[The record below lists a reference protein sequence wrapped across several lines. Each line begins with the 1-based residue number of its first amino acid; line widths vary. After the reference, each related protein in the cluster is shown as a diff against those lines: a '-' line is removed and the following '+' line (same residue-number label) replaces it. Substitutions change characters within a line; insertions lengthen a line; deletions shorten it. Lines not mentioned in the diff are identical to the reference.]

1 MANQIRVGDKA
12 PDFTL
17 PDVDMKPRSLHEF
30 RGQKVVL
37 TFFVGA
43 FTSQCTMEACDF
55 RDSMARLT
63 DMDAQVIG
71 ISVNDPQSNR
81 EFAEKNR
88 LPYPI
93 LSDSK
98 RDVIR
103 LYGLQ
108 QEFDPEKGFKPDKR
122 AIFVIN
128 EEGTV
133 SYAWVPDRLKAEP
146 NYDDVQSALKEMTK
160 QAAFS

>member
-1 MANQIRVGDKA
+1 MANQIKVGDKA

-17 PDVDMKPRSLHEF
+17 PDVDMTPRSLHEF

-43 FTSQCTMEACDF
+43 FTGQCTMEACDF

-63 DMDAQVIG
+63 DMDAQVVG

-88 LPYPI
+88 LPYTI

-98 RDVIR
+98 REVIR

-108 QEFDPEKGFKPDKR
+108 QEFDPRKAVKPDKR

-128 EEGTV
+128 EEGKV
-133 SYAWVPDRLKAEP
+133 SYAWVPDRLRVEP
-146 NYDDVQSALKEMTK
+146 NYDDVQHALEEMTK

>member
-1 MANQIRVGDKA
+1 MNKQIKVGDKA

-17 PDVDMKPRSLHEF
+17 PDVDMTPRRLREF
-30 RGQKVVL
+30 KGQKVVL
-37 TFFVGA
+37 AFFVGS

-71 ISVNDPQSNR
+71 ISVNEPSSNR

-98 RDVIR
+98 REVIK

-108 QEFDPEKGFKPDKR
+108 QEFDPQRGFKPDKR

-133 SYAWVPDRLKAEP
+133 SYAWIPDRLRVEP
-146 NYDDVQSALKEMTK
+146 NYDDVQRALEEMTT

>member
-1 MANQIRVGDKA
+1 
-12 PDFTL
+12 
-17 PDVDMKPRSLHEF
+17 
-30 RGQKVVL
+30 
-37 TFFVGA
+37 
-43 FTSQCTMEACDF
+43 MEACDF
-55 RDSMARLT
+55 RDSMSRLT

-81 EFAEKNR
+81 GFAEKNR

-98 RDVIR
+98 REVIR

-108 QEFDPEKGFKPDKR
+108 QEFDPRKEFKPDKR

-133 SYAWVPDRLKAEP
+133 SYAWVPDRLRVEP
-146 NYDDVQSALKEMTK
+146 NYDDVQHALEEMTK